1 MFRGYSSH
9 HWSTQRHTWEIM
21 MKRAYPFPAEGG
33 IEPSITELLADQ
45 TMHLLLARDGLDV
58 SDVKAVIREWRM
70 LNIDMPGT
78 PVAA

>member
-1 MFRGYSSH
+1 
-9 HWSTQRHTWEIM
+9 

-33 IEPSITELLADQ
+33 IEPSITEMLADQ

-58 SDVKAVIREWRM
+58 SDVKAVIHEWRL

>member
-1 MFRGYSSH
+1 
-9 HWSTQRHTWEIM
+9 

-58 SDVKAVIREWRM
+58 SDVHAVIREWRLLNQCM
-70 LNIDMPGT
+70 LT
-78 PVAA
+78 APVAA

>member
-1 MFRGYSSH
+1 
-9 HWSTQRHTWEIM
+9 

-58 SDVKAVIREWRM
+58 SDVRAVIREWRLLNPCM
-70 LNIDMPGT
+70 LT
-78 PVAA
+78 SPVAA